1 MKDKYLSTKLFIHGS
16 WVNSIKNET
25 IDIHNLILGRYIT
38 GIQAFT
44 RTVWGIR
51 LYPYIRLISLYFRSI
66 FAKKKPF
73 EPLETHTWQ
82 FRPGIG
88 DIDVYFEINNGRHFV
103 FFDLA
108 RYDLAIRMGLYK
120 WVRNTI
126 SAFVVAGSS
135 IRYMHRVKP
144 WRKSK
149 IKTRLVGMDEHFF
162 YFHQE
167 IWQRN
172 KKTDRYYFKTKIF
185 MLWAMD

>member
-1 MKDKYLSTKLFIHGS
+1 M
-16 WVNSIKNET
+16 
-25 IDIHNLILGRYIT
+25 
-38 GIQAFT
+38 
-44 RTVWGIR
+44 
-51 LYPYIRLISLYFRSI
+51 YPYLRLASLFFRGI

-73 EPLETHTWQ
+73 QPLETQAWS

-120 WVRNTI
+120 WVRKTK

-149 IKTRLVGMDEHFF
+149 VKTKLVGMDEHFF

-172 KKTDRYYFKTKIF
+172 KKCSSALIRTGVRKKGAIPTKEVMTAMNLNIDQF
-185 MLWAMD
+185 MEEWVKQWAKWDDLYRSEK